1 MTRSKHVVTI
11 AKPLNV
17 EGRRFEGRERKSEWA
32 RELISALWEEKIPYK
47 FGKLDKF

>member
-11 AKPLNV
+11 AKPLIV
-17 EGRRFEGRERKSEWA
+17 GGRRFEGRERA